1 MLKLA
6 RPFLFRPVREEKIF
20 FPAGTVGDSMSVGKA
35 IRLFP
40 DRWVIIVV
48 INERKT
54 LEFCTNRAM
63 RERRS
68 IIRESLHARLHGE
81 SSILRFLLLP
91 VFSTTK
97 SKHAHAAMKE
107 NTMSTSSHPALR
119 PSSCPIFGVVLSRE
133 NGVQLKPAVN
143 NKHWKRIL

>member
-20 FPAGTVGDSMSVGKA
+20 PAGTVGDSVSVGKT

-48 INERKT
+48 INEWKT

-81 SSILRFLLLP
+81 SSILRKASITTRIFNHKKQTRARCDERKHNEHVITSGTETFLVP
-91 VFSTTK
+91 YFRRRI
-97 SKHAHAAMKE
+97 E
-107 NTMSTSSHPALR
+107 P
-119 PSSCPIFGVVLSRE
+119 RE
-133 NGVQLKPAVN
+133 WRAT
-143 NKHWKRIL
+143 

>member
-20 FPAGTVGDSMSVGKA
+20 FPAGTVGDSVSVGKT

-40 DRWVIIVV
+40 DLWVIIVV

-81 SSILRFLLLP
+81 SSILRF
-91 VFSTTK
+91 FASITTRIFNHK
-97 SKHAHAAMKE
+97 KQTRARCDERKHNEHVI
-107 NTMSTSSHPALR
+107 TSGTETFLVPYFR
-119 PSSCPIFGVVLSRE
+119 RRIEPRE
-133 NGVQLKPAVN
+133 
-143 NKHWKRIL
+143 WRTT

>member
-6 RPFLFRPVREEKIF
+6 RPFLCRPVREENVVL
-20 FPAGTVGDSMSVGKA
+20 AATSVGNVVAVRKT

-40 DRWVIIVV
+40 NRWFIIVV

-81 SSILRFLLLP
+81 SSILRLFASITPRVFNHPKQTRAGRDERKHDEHVITSGTETFLVP
-91 VFSTTK
+91 YFRRRI
-97 SKHAHAAMKE
+97 E
-107 NTMSTSSHPALR
+107 P
-119 PSSCPIFGVVLSRE
+119 RE
-133 NGVQLKPAVN
+133 WRAT
-143 NKHWKRIL
+143 

>member
-20 FPAGTVGDSMSVGKA
+20 FPAGTVGDSVSVGKT
-35 IRLFP
+35 ISLFP

-48 INERKT
+48 INEWKT

-81 SSILRFLLLP
+81 SSILRSISITTRIFNHKKQTRARCDERKHNEHVITSGTETFLVP
-91 VFSTTK
+91 YFRRRI
-97 SKHAHAAMKE
+97 E
-107 NTMSTSSHPALR
+107 P
-119 PSSCPIFGVVLSRE
+119 RE
-133 NGVQLKPAVN
+133 WRAT
-143 NKHWKRIL
+143 